1 MRNTVNLTIRFA
13 ALMAAFIPAAILAGD
28 KSLQAG
34 DAFPDIAGFPLEGN
48 VPNLK
53 DKIVIVDFWASWCG
67 PCKKSFPVLEDLQNR
82 FGTKGLVVLAVNV
95 DDDAQAMN
103 AFLKKH
109 PVTFPVVRD
118 AKKKLVSTV
127 KIESMPSSFV
137 ITPQGKVASV
147 HKGFHGEQTRAQY
160 TKEIEELIA
169 GNPPRK

>member
-1 MRNTVNLTIRFA
+1 MRNIVNLTIRFA

-28 KSLQAG
+28 KGLQAG

-103 AFLKKH
+103 AF
-109 PVTFPVVRD
+109 
-118 AKKKLVSTV
+118 
-127 KIESMPSSFV
+127 
-137 ITPQGKVASV
+137 
-147 HKGFHGEQTRAQY
+147 
-160 TKEIEELIA
+160 
-169 GNPPRK
+169 